1 MSSLISNNSYDLVWS
16 NGINFVEENSV
27 DEDNQSNA
35 SLYYGDEHVIVKAS
49 DVGKKFEKE
58 FNGKVEWVAVRDK
71 YFTVIVVPKNP
82 SEIDGAY
89 FQGIGYANSRHGIKE
104 FL

>member
-1 MSSLISNNSYDLVWS
+1 MLDGLNSLISNNSYDLVWS

-49 DVGKKFEKE
+49 DVGKKVEKE
-58 FNGKVEWVAVRDK
+58 FN
-71 YFTVIVVPKNP
+71 
-82 SEIDGAY
+82 
-89 FQGIGYANSRHGIKE
+89 
-104 FL
+104 